1 MELALA
7 KTKGVFGME
16 LKNERGAIV
25 KMNATPK
32 IGGEEIGFRP
42 MELLA
47 GSLAGCSSIDI
58 LNILQKQKL
67 FPKIFEVKIK
77 ASRREN
83 EVPSTFETI
92 HLIFQVS
99 SEIPI
104 LKVEKAA
111 SLSVEKY
118 CSVSKILEPTCKV
131 TWEVENI
138 H

>member
-1 MELALA
+1 
-7 KTKGVFGME
+7 
-16 LKNERGAIV
+16 
-25 KMNATPK
+25 
-32 IGGEEIGFRP
+32 

-47 GSLAGCSSIDI
+47 GSLAGCSSIDV

-67 FPKIFEVKIK
+67 FPKAFEVKIK
-77 ASRREN
+77 ATRRED
-83 EVPSTFETI
+83 VIPATFETI

-104 LKVEKAA
+104 FKVEKAA

-131 TWEVENI
+131 SWEVENI

>member
-1 MELALA
+1 MNLSLS

-25 KMNATPK
+25 EMNATPA

-47 GSLAGCSSIDI
+47 GSLAGCSSIDV

-67 FPKIFEVKIK
+67 FPKVFEVKITATRK
-77 ASRREN
+77 EDEIPSIFEN
-83 EVPSTFETI
+83 I

-99 SEIPI
+99 SDIP
-104 LKVEKAA
+104 LEKVEKAVK
-111 SLSVEKY
+111 LSVDKY
-118 CSVSKILEPTCKV
+118 CSVSKILAPTCEV
-131 TWEVENI
+131 TWEVQSI
-138 H
+138 Q

>member
-25 KMNATPK
+25 EMNATPK

-47 GSLAGCSSIDI
+47 GSLAGCSSIDV

-67 FPKIFEVKIK
+67 FPKAFEVEIK
-77 ASRREN
+77 ATRRED
-83 EVPSTFETI
+83 EIPATFETI

-131 TWEVENI
+131 SWEVENI